1 MSPPVSPQTSTR
13 RKMVRSVMGSL
24 FATVRDEAARCP
36 QESCHPAHRRRHWL
50 CAEAGVSVDRDT
62 ARRLFTLIYALL
74 MRNADLT
81 DLGRRPQASSDETI
95 VKLTGLAMPGTHHVI
110 APARQLTQLSSIRTN
125 EEEARNARSQGKHSQ
140 SVINDDQDAAADDRQ
155 NHMLADGGLVAF
167 LVGINCDAELPSM
180 VSGGVTATP
189 RTSRVV

>member
-1 MSPPVSPQTSTR
+1 
-13 RKMVRSVMGSL
+13 MVRSVMGSL

-36 QESCHPAHRRRHWL
+36 QESCHPARRRRHWL
-50 CAEAGVSVDRDT
+50 CAEAGVSVDRDA

-74 MRNADLT
+74 TRNADLT

-110 APARQLTQLSSIRTN
+110 APARQLTDYPQS
-125 EEEARNARSQGKHSQ
+125 EEEALRNARSQGKDSQ

-155 NHMLADGGLVAF
+155 NHMLADDGLVAF

-180 VSGGVTATP
+180 VSGGVTATT